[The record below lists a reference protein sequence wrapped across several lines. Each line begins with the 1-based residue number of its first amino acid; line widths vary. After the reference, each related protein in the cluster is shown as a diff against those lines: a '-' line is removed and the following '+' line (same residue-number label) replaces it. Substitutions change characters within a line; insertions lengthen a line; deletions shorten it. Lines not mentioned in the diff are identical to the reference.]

1 LRGRYA
7 EIRGR
12 DAEVVAVGTGDRRY
26 AAAFVADEQIPFP
39 VLVDDDGV
47 AARAAAVRKV
57 GMVRLLAD
65 RRSWAGTRRARSAGH
80 RIHRAGARVTQL
92 GGTFVVGPGAEVR
105 YAHVDAHSAD
115 HAPLDAVLAALPR
128 P

>member
-1 LRGRYA
+1 
-7 EIRGR
+7 
-12 DAEVVAVGTGDRRY
+12 
-26 AAAFVADEQIPFP
+26 

-47 AARAAAVRKV
+47 AARAASVRTV
-57 GMVRLLAD
+57 GMLRLLAD
-65 RRSWAGTRRARSAGH
+65 RRSWAGTRRAWSAGH
-80 RIHRAGARVTQL
+80 RIHRAGTRVTQL

-115 HAPLDAVLAALPR
+115 HAPLDAVLAALSR